1 MLILV
6 FYAIIIVGVIMKR
19 LLQISLD
26 TLLASFLPIVTWM
39 LLGFII
45 NQDIANVFS
54 LTYPLQFVYLLFVSL
69 FGIGPNI
76 TEKKLK
82 EKNVVSTNLLLGTI
96 IVGLFTLFIVFNIDN
111 YISLMN
117 MDINVYHNFGIY
129 SVISIYFSF
138 LIQIFSQKLYYENR
152 NNSAN
157 KMNIIYHLLSFSSI
171 IFFSIIAKEEMYAI
185 TISLVIQF
193 LMICYVFVM

>member
-54 LTYPLQFVYLLFVSL
+54 LTYPLLFVYLLFVSL

-138 LIQIFSQKLYYENR
+138 LI
-152 NNSAN
+152 
-157 KMNIIYHLLSFSSI
+157 
-171 IFFSIIAKEEMYAI
+171 
-185 TISLVIQF
+185 
-193 LMICYVFVM
+193 

>member
-39 LLGFII
+39 LLGLII

-76 TEKKLK
+76 TEK
-82 EKNVVSTNLLLGTI
+82 N
-96 IVGLFTLFIVFNIDN
+96 
-111 YISLMN
+111 
-117 MDINVYHNFGIY
+117 
-129 SVISIYFSF
+129 
-138 LIQIFSQKLYYENR
+138 
-152 NNSAN
+152 
-157 KMNIIYHLLSFSSI
+157 
-171 IFFSIIAKEEMYAI
+171 
-185 TISLVIQF
+185 
-193 LMICYVFVM
+193 

>member
-138 LIQIFSQKLYYENR
+138 LIQIFSQKLYY
-152 NNSAN
+152 
-157 KMNIIYHLLSFSSI
+157 
-171 IFFSIIAKEEMYAI
+171 
-185 TISLVIQF
+185 
-193 LMICYVFVM
+193 